1 MTGGIIPTLVLVA
14 LGLGTASPVMALAV
28 PGMLESSYGVE
39 DPGPMILALLQHR
52 GALQGALGAALVW
65 AAFRPSVRVP
75 VAVAAIFT
83 KGVGL
88 ALTLPDPVLRDH
100 LSVTTVAFDTLAI
113 VLLALI
119 AIQQLASERRDGQGR
134 G

>member
-88 ALTLPDPVLRDH
+88 ALTLPDPVLRDNV
-100 LSVTTVAFDTLAI
+100 SVTTVAFDSVSI

-119 AIQQLASERRDGQGR
+119 AVRQVAGERRDGPGQG
-134 G
+134 